1 MKVPLSDQI
10 AVAIRR
16 RDQLER
22 DVITSPDLMDDLH
35 ATEAT
40 ILTLSLIQSTE
51 TEFRQFMATTPTTT
65 D

>member
-1 MKVPLSDQI
+1 MKVPLSAQI
-10 AVAIRR
+10 AVATRR

-22 DVITSPDLMDDLH
+22 DVITRPDLMNDLH

-51 TEFRQFMATTPTTT
+51 TEFRQFMATKRSNA
-65 D
+65 

>member
-10 AVAIRR
+10 AVATRR

-22 DVITSPDLMDDLH
+22 DVLTSPDLMNDLH

-51 TEFRQFMATTPTTT
+51 TEFRQFMATKRSNG
-65 D
+65 